1 MKYVECKWW
10 CVMCPKSESAAQQNH
25 SEPLSSADLIKREDW
40 FHDRLEMDERESR
53 NLPNEDSW
61 VYSNS
66 GNTDVKLLKMRGV
79 AKTVIS

>member
-1 MKYVECKWW
+1 MQMMMRDVLQ
-10 CVMCPKSESAAQQNH
+10 SESVAQQNH
-25 SEPLSSADLIKREDW
+25 SEPLSSVDLIKREEW
-40 FHDRLEMDERESR
+40 FHDRLEMDELESR